1 MVSPLLQASLRELFK
16 VEKDEPQDL
25 MLLPPSST
33 PSGQQTPSTEQEQP
47 LSQKQIE
54 EVQHPFGFFSLYSDC
69 YEHTLIPL
77 LPTTHLC
84 SC

>member
-16 VEKDEPQDL
+16 VEKDESQEL

-33 PSGQQTPSTEQEQP
+33 PSGQQTPTTVQEQP

-54 EVQHPFGFFSLYSDC
+54 EVQHPSGFF
-69 YEHTLIPL
+69 P
-77 LPTTHLC
+77 
-84 SC
+84 